1 MENRLKQIIADL
13 FNISEDKINERSSPD
28 NISDWDSMGHINL
41 IMALEEEFDISFTA
55 DEVTEMQSVKD
66 IVQTL
71 RKHAAN

>member
-1 MENRLKQIIADL
+1 MGSRLKQIIADL

-28 NISDWDSMGHINL
+28 TISDWDSMGHISL
-41 IMALEEEFDISFTA
+41 IMVLEEEFDVSLTA
-55 DEVTEMQSVKD
+55 DEVAEMQSVKD